1 MKDKWSINSKTQKI
15 IKNKRK
21 VRIDLRICEKN
32 LIFVDYIPHVQPRN
46 AYQKP
51 NI

>member
-32 LIFVDYIPHVQPRN
+32 LIFVDYTTRAAKKCISK
-46 AYQKP
+46 A
-51 NI
+51 